1 MSKPMQIRTY
11 QKRQPTNETDD
22 ISSSRNNTKKNS
34 DREFWMKKKP
44 HVVDQTRREG
54 QGGEPKPIR
63 KFSRIV
69 RLPSGDSMV
78 KEVASVKG

>member
-1 MSKPMQIRTY
+1 
-11 QKRQPTNETDD
+11 
-22 ISSSRNNTKKNS
+22 
-34 DREFWMKKKP
+34 MKKEP
-44 HVVDQTRREG
+44 HLVDQTSKEG
-54 QGGEPKPIR
+54 QSGEPKPIR